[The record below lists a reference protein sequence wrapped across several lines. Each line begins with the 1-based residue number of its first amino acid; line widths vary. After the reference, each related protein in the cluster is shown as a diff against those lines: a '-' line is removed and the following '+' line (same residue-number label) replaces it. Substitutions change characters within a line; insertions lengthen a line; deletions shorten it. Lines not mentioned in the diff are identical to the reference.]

1 MNVRG
6 TFKLQETQSYG
17 FPERLAWQV
26 VRKVQRHSK
35 NKKAE
40 ADRKSLLPPYIF
52 SLKSAVKCK
61 TTARKQSS
69 NALRCWGNYA
79 PAFSFL
85 SRADF
90 FLAAV
95 FLCRIPFAAAW
106 SILLTATLT
115 ASALSAA
122 LDSIAA
128 LAFLISVLS

>member
-1 MNVRG
+1 MSGGRSNCRKPSCMGFLNDLRG
-6 TFKLQETQSYG
+6 KSL
-17 FPERLAWQV
+17 ERCRGIAKTKR
-26 VRKVQRHSK
+26 RKQTK
-35 NKKAE
+35 
-40 ADRKSLLPPYIF
+40 KSLLPPYLF

-69 NALRCWGNYA
+69 NALRCWENYA

-122 LDSIAA
+122 LDSIAT